1 MVTAN
6 LAVTHDHER
15 AAAMWVRGMLA
26 TESLGNGCAL
36 PTWKRGCTRQ
46 INPPPCGPLPKFPSD
61 EQFRK
66 WLVSVNLAHTD
77 RHERAAAMW
86 VRGML
91 AIENVTQNG
100 SLGNKILPSN
110 SDRTWD
116 TQTDTSA
123 LTK

>member
-1 MVTAN
+1 
-6 LAVTHDHER
+6 
-15 AAAMWVRGMLA
+15 
-26 TESLGNGCAL
+26 
-36 PTWKRGCTRQ
+36 
-46 INPPPCGPLPKFPSD
+46 
-61 EQFRK
+61 
-66 WLVSVNLAHTD
+66 VSVNLAHTD